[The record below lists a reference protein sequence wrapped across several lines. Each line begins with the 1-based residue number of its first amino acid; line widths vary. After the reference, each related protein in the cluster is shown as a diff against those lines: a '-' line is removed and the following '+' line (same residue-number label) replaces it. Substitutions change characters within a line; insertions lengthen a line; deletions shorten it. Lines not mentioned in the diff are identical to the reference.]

1 MKLVHTF
8 NTLVL
13 LFALVY
19 GAGQL
24 AHDIGFRYAEKHSPS
39 KVTYR

>member
-1 MKLVHTF
+1 MKAVF
-8 NTLVL
+8 NTLNAVIL

-24 AHDIGFRYAEKHSPS
+24 AHDIGYKYAEKHWVRPA
-39 KVTYR
+39 R